1 MAWETSWLHNWI
13 WNHEDQSIRGS
24 FINIV
29 LTIFYACIIIS
40 SMLWM
45 RIAQNVAEIT
55 SFLIGFYGL
64 SFSIWAGKKTI
75 EMIRG
80 AKEIVPGKY
89 GDMIS
94 KIFEKT
100 VITEKAE
107 SKPEDKQ

>member
-1 MAWETSWLHNWI
+1 MNKFI
-13 WNHEDQSIRGS
+13 WNEEENTIRGS
-24 FINIV
+24 FINIA
-29 LTIFYACIIIS
+29 LTIFYACIIIA
-40 SMLWM
+40 SMIWT

-55 SFLIGFYGL
+55 SFLVGFYGI
-64 SFSIWAGKKTI
+64 SFSVWAGKKTI

-80 AKEIVPGKY
+80 AKEVIPGKY

-107 SKPEDKQ
+107 AKPEDKQ